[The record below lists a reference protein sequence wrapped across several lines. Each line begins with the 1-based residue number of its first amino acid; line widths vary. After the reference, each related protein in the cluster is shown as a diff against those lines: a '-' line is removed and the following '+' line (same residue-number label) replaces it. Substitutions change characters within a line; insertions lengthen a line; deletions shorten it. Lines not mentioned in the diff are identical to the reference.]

1 MYKAA
6 LFLRSLLFY
15 AGYASSLLVFA
26 CLCLLIGPFLSLPR
40 RFHFFTLWNAFALW
54 WLKACCG
61 ISPEIKGSGTLPDGP
76 FVIIS
81 NHQSAWETIHFYRHF
96 RPVSAILKKELLNI
110 PFFGWAIRLLQ
121 PVAIDRSKRI
131 SASRMVLSK
140 GCETLDKGIS
150 VLIFP
155 EGTRTDPGETKRFS
169 SGAATLAIESGYPV
183 LPLAHD
189 AGKYWPARKFLKY
202 PGTISLTIGEPIPSK
217 GREAK
222 ELTAEVETWIRAALA
237 GNSSSKKQ

>member
-1 MYKAA
+1 MRKAG
-6 LFLRSLLFY
+6 LFLRTILFY
-15 AGYASSLLVFA
+15 LGYGSALFVCA
-26 CLCLLIGPFLSLPR
+26 CLCLLIGPFLPLHR
-40 RFHFFTLWNAFALW
+40 RFYLFTLWNAFALW
-54 WLKACCG
+54 WLKVCCG
-61 ISPEIKGSGTLPDGP
+61 ISLEISGEHKLPPGP

-81 NHQSAWETIHFYRHF
+81 NHQSAWETIHFYRYF

-140 GCETLDKGIS
+140 GTETLNKGIS

-155 EGTRTDPGETKRFS
+155 EGTRTNPGEMKRFS
-169 SGAATLAIESGYPV
+169 SGATTLAIESKYPV

-189 AGKYWPARKFLKY
+189 AGKCWPARKFLKY
-202 PGTISLTIGEPIPSK
+202 PGKIRLIIGEPIPSE
-217 GREAK
+217 GRETK
-222 ELTAEVETWIRAALA
+222 EMTAEVEAWIRAALA
-237 GNSSSKKQ
+237 EDSPKKS